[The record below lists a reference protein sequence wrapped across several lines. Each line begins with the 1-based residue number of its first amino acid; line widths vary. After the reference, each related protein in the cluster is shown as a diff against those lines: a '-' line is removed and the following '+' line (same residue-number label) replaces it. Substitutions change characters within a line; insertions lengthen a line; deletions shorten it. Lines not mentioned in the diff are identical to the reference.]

1 VKEAND
7 IAGYVTETASK
18 ETGLAVGTPVIV
30 GTDDSGAEA
39 ISTGVVAPDKM
50 MIQFGSSIYMIL
62 GTKELVDDER
72 LWREE
77 FIVPGLCDISAGT
90 NAAGSLTKW
99 YRNTIFPDALELE
112 QNGGPDAYITMM

>member
-1 VKEAND
+1 
-7 IAGYVTETASK
+7 
-18 ETGLAVGTPVIV
+18 
-30 GTDDSGAEA
+30 
-39 ISTGVVAPDKM
+39 M

-90 NAAGSLTKW
+90 NAAGSLT
-99 YRNTIFPDALELE
+99 
-112 QNGGPDAYITMM
+112 NGIEIQFSQMHSS

>member
-1 VKEAND
+1 MKEAND

-39 ISTGVVAPDKM
+39 ISTGVVAPGKM

-72 LWREE
+72 LCVKNYCTRT
-77 FIVPGLCDISAGT
+77 L
-90 NAAGSLTKW
+90 
-99 YRNTIFPDALELE
+99 
-112 QNGGPDAYITMM
+112 